1 MDGGDGMR
9 GKIRYEV
16 DNMSSE
22 AKHSLAYYLQEM
34 WTKYELGEID
44 QDELIEKLE
53 RLVYWT
59 GVMQE

>member
-1 MDGGDGMR
+1 M
-9 GKIRYEV
+9 
-16 DNMSSE
+16 DNMSSNS
-22 AKHSLAYYLQEM
+22 KDTLAYYLQEM
-34 WTKYELGEID
+34 WTKYELDEID

>member
-1 MDGGDGMR
+1 MR
-9 GKIRYEV
+9 GKISYSV

-22 AKHSLAYYLQEM
+22 AKDSLAYYLKET
-34 WTKYELGEID
+34 WTKYELDEID

-53 RLVYWT
+53 WLVYWT

>member
-1 MDGGDGMR
+1 MR
-9 GKIRYEV
+9 GKISYDV

-22 AKHSLAYYLQEM
+22 AKHSLAYYLKLM

-44 QDELIEKLE
+44 QDELTEKLE
-53 RLVYWT
+53 RLLYWT

>member
-1 MDGGDGMR
+1 MR

-16 DNMSSE
+16 DNMSSNS
-22 AKHSLAYYLQEM
+22 KHSLAYYLQEM
-34 WTKYELGEID
+34 WIKYELDEID

-53 RLVYWT
+53 WLVYWT